1 MVIVFESKNLN
12 LSHYII
18 LDPCQVGYINAATEL
33 RDNSFLLRVGLW
45 PLTQLAETDLAG
57 SVHCAQEHDAAL
69 WEPDMP
75 CCRPWDFLLSRLYL
89 LCKSW
94 LPFSILTNSR
104 FFPLLIHWETCPC
117 KLTSL
122 YSKSKELADEFMLE
136 ARHLFFICLHF
147 LFYFLKNI
155 SWSGQNFYLRL
166 TVKPC
171 HWCLNLN

>member
-1 MVIVFESKNLN
+1 MGVLETEGFKWDGGREMGRGKSWERASQHPVCRNMPQGNLLLCMVIVFESKNLN

-104 FFPLLIHWETCPC
+104 FFPLLIH
-117 KLTSL
+117 
-122 YSKSKELADEFMLE
+122 
-136 ARHLFFICLHF
+136 
-147 LFYFLKNI
+147 
-155 SWSGQNFYLRL
+155 
-166 TVKPC
+166 
-171 HWCLNLN
+171 